1 MKRGRVKFKTSIVK
15 QGCRSRGPEGQWPPQ
30 ILADQLTLYKEVLS
44 LPYISRGELCPP
56 RYLGLPTVLLS
67 QPGTALPS
75 CQHHFDNLKMTLL
88 LVSFWAGM
96 SIVSFVAQLEV
107 MDFTV
112 VANLLIPAKVA
123 RWYLVCSSFRFSFQN
138 E

>member
-1 MKRGRVKFKTSIVK
+1 MSSLDFGRSINH
-15 QGCRSRGPEGQWPPQ
+15 
-30 ILADQLTLYKEVLS
+30 
-44 LPYISRGELCPP
+44 ISTGGGELCPLYYYLP
-56 RYLGLPTVLLS
+56 PPPSRYLDLPTVLLS
-67 QPGTALPS
+67 QPGTVLPG

-112 VANLLIPAKVA
+112 VAK
-123 RWYLVCSSFRFSFQN
+123 C
-138 E
+138 

>member
-1 MKRGRVKFKTSIVK
+1 
-15 QGCRSRGPEGQWPPQ
+15 
-30 ILADQLTLYKEVLS
+30 
-44 LPYISRGELCPP
+44 
-56 RYLGLPTVLLS
+56 
-67 QPGTALPS
+67 
-75 CQHHFDNLKMTLL
+75 MTLL

-112 VANLLIPAKVA
+112 VARLLIPAIVQVE